1 VSQQPPTQPPAPPP
15 TQPPAPPPAQPP
27 GQPPAYPAQPANG
40 APPPGPSRRGVSGT
54 VAAVIV
60 IVVVAVVAGAVV
72 FVFVGRD
79 EPEPPPPLPTS
90 ETPMSPS
97 PIPVGTPIETPEAPP
112 ATLIDFLPPTVGQFS
127 LQNAA
132 PDPQSVASF
141 GATDAIVANYVR
153 GDGTLIIHNL
163 LAYPTRIEADI
174 AKAQL
179 VDNLVFDLG
188 YRRAG
193 SIRRDSIN
201 ATRLV
206 GADEVVVW
214 SHSELLAALEGP
226 FDLTTGFFLI
236 LPY

>member
-1 VSQQPPTQPPAPPP
+1 
-15 TQPPAPPPAQPP
+15 
-27 GQPPAYPAQPANG
+27 
-40 APPPGPSRRGVSGT
+40 VSGA
-54 VAAVIV
+54 VVAVIV
-60 IVVVAVVAGAVV
+60 IVVVALVAGAVV

-79 EPEPPPPLPTS
+79 EPEPPPPVPTS
-90 ETPMSPS
+90 EPPVSPS

-112 ATLIDFLPPTVGQFS
+112 ATLTDILPPTVGQFS

-132 PDPQSVASF
+132 PDPQSVAAF

-179 VDNLVFDLG
+179 VDNLLFHLG

-193 SIRRDSIN
+193 SLRRGNIN

-214 SHSELLAALEGP
+214 SHRELLAALEGP
-226 FDLTTGFFLI
+226 FGLTAGFFLV